1 MRVISDTCREGV
13 KGMDWRNRA
22 VIVFLWNSRGASSLP
37 VDAGER

>member
-1 MRVISDTCREGV
+1 MMVILDTCREGV

-22 VIVFLWNSRGASSLP
+22 VIVCLWDLRGASSLP